1 MKRQPL
7 HARVVGD
14 PRYGPG
20 RVDERDIAHGEL
32 HTLIVLVDR
41 RVAGDLK
48 YSLVVVQIVE
58 ANIAVSALESVGIT
72 TDIHCRETADAQA
85 AQPTGEGVLIHIHQV
100 VPPTKRA

>member
-7 HARVVGD
+7 HAGVVGD
-14 PRYGPG
+14 PRYGPA
-20 RVDERDIAHGEL
+20 RIDERDIAHGEL

-48 YSLVVVQIVE
+48 YSLLVVQSVE
-58 ANIAVSALESVGIT
+58 ANIAVSALESVGVT
-72 TDIHCRETADAQA
+72 TDIHCCETADAQA